1 MMTLVSYGQRKWI
14 NVTENQDSQF
24 LNKPKFT
31 QLIEESVRV
40 NRHSYMDAVIGLCE
54 EHNIELEEVKK
65 FIAPVIKEKI
75 EAEARNL
82 NFLPRQNTLPI
93 E

>member
-1 MMTLVSYGQRKWI
+1 M
-14 NVTENQDSQF
+14 TENQETQF
-24 LNKPKFT
+24 LNKAKFT

-40 NRHSYMDAVIGLCE
+40 NRHPYMDAVISLCE

-65 FIAPVIKEKI
+65 FIGPAIKDKI

-82 NFLPRQNTLPI
+82 NFLPKTNTLPI